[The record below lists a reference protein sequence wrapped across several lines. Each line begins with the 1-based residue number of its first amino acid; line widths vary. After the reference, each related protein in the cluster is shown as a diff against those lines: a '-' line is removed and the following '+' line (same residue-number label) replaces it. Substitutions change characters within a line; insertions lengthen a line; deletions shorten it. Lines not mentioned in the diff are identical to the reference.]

1 MNRLEFQELAV
12 ERLGDANAL
21 LTAGR
26 YSGAYYVAGY
36 AVECALKACI
46 SKRTRQNDFPPLTSK
61 GYYTHEINALRKT
74 AGLDGDFELEAK
86 EDQVFETYWKV
97 ASAWTEQARYQQIE
111 QKLAEQLLMAIDD
124 PQHGVLQWLKKN
136 W

>member
-1 MNRLEFQELAV
+1 MNRLEFQSLAV

-26 YSGAYYVAGY
+26 YAGAYYMAGY

-46 SKRTRQNDFPPLTSK
+46 SRKTNQDDFPPQTTK

-74 AGLDGDFELEAK
+74 AGLDGDFEQEAK
-86 EDQVFETYWKV
+86 GDQVFETYWNV
-97 ASAWTEQARYQQIE
+97 ASAWTEKTRYQQIE
-111 QKLAEQLLMAIDD
+111 QKLAEQLLIAIDD
-124 PQHGVLQWLKKN
+124 AQHGVLQWLRKN

>member
-1 MNRLEFQELAV
+1 MNRLEFQGLAI
-12 ERLGDANAL
+12 ERLDDAKAL
-21 LTAGR
+21 VAAGR

-46 SKRTRQNDFPPLTSK
+46 SKRTNQDDFPPQTK
-61 GYYTHEINALRKT
+61 NGYYTHEINALRKA
-74 AGLDGDFELEAK
+74 AGLDGDFYREAK
-86 EDQVFETYWKV
+86 GDKEFEDYWSVVINWTAETRY
-97 ASAWTEQARYQQIE
+97 EQRDQTAAVDLLTAIE
-111 QKLAEQLLMAIDD
+111 D